1 MKQIAFML
9 IVLIGM
15 MMWGGMPAKTFN
27 PIRVS
32 TPEELFLLVTTAELE
47 QNEHSSNEYSR
58 LKLLFSE
65 NFLQDLRGYEPK
77 LKSFIIRTGETEQ
90 NERFLAV
97 KAKVLQILPEAKINQ
112 MTAAQMKQ
120 LKN

>member
-1 MKQIAFML
+1 MKQIAFL
-9 IVLIGM
+9 LLVLIGA
-15 MMWGGMPAKTFN
+15 MWAFMPAKAVQMN
-27 PIRVS
+27 RISAPN
-32 TPEELFLLVTTAELE
+32 ELYLLVTTAELE
-47 QNEHSSNEYSR
+47 KNDHSSTEYSR

-112 MTAAQMKQ
+112 MTAEQMKQ